1 VYSWIWRVLPFGRP
15 GKVVGSLLLA
25 GIMAVVLWVG
35 VFPYAERW
43 LPNNDGQ
50 ITETGVQQPGGQP
63 GHPGGPANQGG
74 PAGTGAHPSE
84 SLPPS
89 DAIPYSTT
97 ENNPSP
103 HPSR

>member
-25 GIMAVVLWVG
+25 GIMAVVLWFG

-50 ITETGVQQPGGQP
+50 ITDTGGQP
-63 GHPGGPANQGG
+63 GGDQVVPGATPDR
-74 PAGTGAHPSE
+74 SV
-84 SLPPS
+84 PPS
-89 DAIPYSTT
+89 DVIPYPTT
-97 ENNPSP
+97 TNNPSP
-103 HPSR
+103 RTSHSR